1 MRTELLAKHSLGI
14 IAFLALSLTFNLN
27 AGMTPDA
34 YCKSLPATSCEILN
48 VETSDSFGAPQ
59 TFNNTLEAACRA
71 MDGGTFPCI
80 NYDPSNPMY
89 YHAPLQVTRVVSYNV
104 KYCRNRKFSVGTYK
118 HTRNAEKITCRLD
131 GSSSPATCQFRAI
144 AQQDS
149 ASVGFEA
156 NTACGSLP

>member
-1 MRTELLAKHSLGI
+1 MRTELLAKHTLGI
-14 IAFLALSLTFNLN
+14 IAFLGLSLTFNLN

-71 MDGGTFPCI
+71 MDATNYPCL
-80 NYDPSNPMY
+80 NYDPAN
-89 YHAPLQVTRVVSYNV
+89 AGFINLQITRVVSYNV

-118 HTRNAEKITCRLD
+118 LSRNAEKITCRRD
-131 GSSSPATCQFRAI
+131 TSTSPSTCQFRAI
-144 AQQDS
+144 VQQDS
-149 ASVGFEA
+149 VSAGFEA
-156 NTACGSLP
+156 STACGSLP